1 MPQSL
6 ANVLI
11 HGVFSTKSRI
21 PSIHQDVEDE
31 LWRYLATVCR
41 TIHCAA
47 HGVGGTADHAHI
59 VCSLGRTITIA
70 DALREIKAD
79 SSKWMKAKGQRYVD
93 FAWQNGYGAFSIGQS
108 QLDDVK
114 RYIAR
119 QKEHHRERTFQ
130 EEFRELLRR
139 YQVAFDERY
148 VWD

>member
-6 ANVLI
+6 ANVLV
-11 HGVFSTKSRI
+11 HVVFSTKSRI
-21 PSIHQDVEDE
+21 PLIHPDVEDE
-31 LWRYLATVCR
+31 LWRYLAAVCR
-41 TIHCAA
+41 TIQCPA
-47 HGVGGTADHAHI
+47 HGVGGTADHVHL
-59 VCSLGRTITIA
+59 VCSLARTITIA
-70 DALREIKAD
+70 DVLRAIKAD
-79 SSKWMKAKGQRYVD
+79 SSQWMKAKGARYTD

-114 RYIAR
+114 RYIGR

-130 EEFRELLRR
+130 EEFRELLCR